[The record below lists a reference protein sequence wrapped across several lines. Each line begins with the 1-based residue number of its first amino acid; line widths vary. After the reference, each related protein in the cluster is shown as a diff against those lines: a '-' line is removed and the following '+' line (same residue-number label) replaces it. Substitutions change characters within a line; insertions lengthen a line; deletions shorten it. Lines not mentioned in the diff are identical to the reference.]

1 MKVGVQHVKGRILYV
16 EDHLDTYDAIS
27 ILLEFSGYAVTPA
40 HTFADG
46 LRLATSE
53 GFDLFILDYNL
64 EGGNGCDLCRRIR
77 AFDPRTPIILFSVTR
92 GMDEQKVMAVGAQD
106 YVPKL
111 AGFDKLERAI
121 SRLLN
126 P

>member
-1 MKVGVQHVKGRILYV
+1 MEVGVQHVKGRILYV

-27 ILLEFSGYAVTPA
+27 ILLELSGYAVTPA
-40 HTFADG
+40 HTFEDG
-46 LRLATSE
+46 LRLATTE

-64 EGGNGCDLCRRIR
+64 EGGNGCDLSRCIR
-77 AFDPRTPIILFSVTR
+77 AFDSRTPIILFSVTR

-111 AGFDKLERAI
+111 AGFDTLERAI